1 MGWDGIGKVGK
12 VVENGGDGVAK
23 RMDGWMDRQDVG
35 REGSGQGMANGGLKP
50 GERGKGKGK
59 G

>member
-1 MGWDGIGKVGK
+1 
-12 VVENGGDGVAK
+12 
-23 RMDGWMDRQDVG
+23 MDRQDVG